1 MSCVIESD
9 EELEMEMLKVSAS
22 GFIFQFFSNDAAL
35 GSQWS
40 GAQLRG
46 GNMKQNYLQKMDR
59 INTGIP
65 EEFHLLVII
74 CLVCHLYYTSL
85 DLIHPLD

>member
-40 GAQLRG
+40 GAVKGREYEAELLTEDG
-46 GNMKQNYLQKMDR
+46 QNKHRD
-59 INTGIP
+59 T
-65 EEFHLLVII
+65 
-74 CLVCHLYYTSL
+74 
-85 DLIHPLD
+85 

>member
-22 GFIFQFFSNDAAL
+22 GFIFQFFFSNDTAL

-40 GAQLRG
+40 GAQLREG
-46 GNMKQNYLQKMDR
+46 M
-59 INTGIP
+59 
-65 EEFHLLVII
+65 
-74 CLVCHLYYTSL
+74 
-85 DLIHPLD
+85 